1 MARYPEL
8 VPICSIYE
16 CATCKPTIA
25 TLENKTY
32 KWNSPVCWCPGHQV
46 LSAITGKGPGL
57 GQQEG
62 TWHMSLNHSQ
72 NWERIPL
79 AMATCRK
86 TCTLHFSTSSLSLHG
101 PMRMNGKHFQH
112 RWKPRCDASSI
123 CGVQGATPTHNSLQ
137 SRQVLFSLH
146 FTVEVNRS
154 LRLSELLRPQNK
166 ELLNP

>member
-1 MARYPEL
+1 MKFSSLLMPRPSGA
-8 VPICSIYE
+8 
-16 CATCKPTIA
+16 
-25 TLENKTY
+25 
-32 KWNSPVCWCPGHQV
+32 
-46 LSAITGKGPGL
+46 LS
-57 GQQEG
+57 
-62 TWHMSLNHSQ
+62 HH
-72 NWERIPL
+72 WERPWTR
-79 AMATCRK
+79 AARRNMAYEFKSFAKLGENPPCYGHLQKDLHPALLNFISVAPRPHENEWK
-86 TCTLHFSTSSLSLHG
+86 T
-101 PMRMNGKHFQH
+101 HFQH